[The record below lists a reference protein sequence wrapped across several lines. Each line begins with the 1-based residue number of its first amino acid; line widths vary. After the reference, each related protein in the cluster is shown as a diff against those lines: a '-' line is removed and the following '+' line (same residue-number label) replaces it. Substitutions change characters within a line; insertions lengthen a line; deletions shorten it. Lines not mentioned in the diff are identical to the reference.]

1 MIAKIL
7 SISDVITNSS
17 SEVFVM
23 DKSNAD
29 YYESLSDSEYPGV
42 EENIYVEPIDWSFIK
57 NDFEW
62 DLIMDLMGI
71 SQEESDPIEN
81 DSDWDDFCEKH
92 KKELDD
98 LIDRDLYFVEIEDH
112 FTDCRDVFENAHE
125 DCIWSDNRH

>member
-1 MIAKIL
+1 M
-7 SISDVITNSS
+7 SDVITNSS

-23 DKSNAD
+23 NKSNAD

-42 EENIYVEPIDWSFIK
+42 EENIYIEPIDWSFIK

-71 SQEESDPIEN
+71 SREESASIES
-81 DSDWDDFCEKH
+81 DSDWDNFCEKH

-98 LIDRDLYFVEIEDH
+98 LIDKDLYFVEIEDH
-112 FTDCRDVFENAHE
+112 FADSRDVSENAHD
-125 DCIWSDNRH
+125 DCIWSDYRH